1 MKNVCETPEE
11 HEGVIKAALAAMPS
25 DDAIG
30 GAVQGDKRAFA
41 SQNSARALRG

>member
-25 DDAIG
+25 DDAIVVM
-30 GAVQGDKRAFA
+30 A
-41 SQNSARALRG
+41 ARFNLQYI